1 MKKLFFLFLLPVAA
15 QAQSGNDFSLK
26 GDLKLS
32 QPVDWVY
39 IRYIPKTGEEAV
51 NDSFQTKD
59 GTFTYKGRIAEPT
72 LATLTVK
79 YVPQPGEARAKR
91 ESAPLFLEPAS
102 MALVVKDS
110 LKALSLSGSAAHAD
124 HARLQKQAQPYMDRM
139 TPLYEPYMQARKEG
153 RRADMKKIEKSLE
166 DIDNEMRQN
175 VYTAFVKSNPKSPV
189 ALYALKQAA
198 SWDFDPNVV
207 EPLFATL
214 PASVRQWPSA
224 VAFRE
229 QIETAKKTAVG
240 VLAMDFTQADTLG
253 VPVSLSSFKGKYV
266 FVDFWA
272 SWCGPCRV
280 ENPDVVKAFQR
291 FKDRNFTILGVS
303 LDREGQKER
312 WMKAI
317 HDDNLTW
324 THVSDL
330 KYWDNAVA
338 KQYGIRAIP
347 QNFLVDP
354 SGRIIARNLS
364 GEELEA
370 KLAEVIK

>member
-1 MKKLFFLFLLPVAA
+1 MKKLLFLFLLPVAA
-15 QAQSGNDFSLK
+15 QAQSGSDFSLK
-26 GDLKLS
+26 GDMKLG

-39 IRYIPKTGEEAV
+39 IRYSPKTGEDLV

-59 GTFTYKGRIAEPT
+59 GSFTYKGKIAEPT
-72 LATLTVK
+72 LATFVVK
-79 YVPQPGEARAKR
+79 YMPQPGEARAKR
-91 ESAPLFLEPAS
+91 EVASLFLEPKN
-102 MALVVKDS
+102 MTLVVRDS

-124 HARLQKQAQPYMDRM
+124 YDRLQKEAQPYIDRIN
-139 TPLYEPYMQARKEG
+139 PLYEPYTLARKEG
-153 RRADMKKIEKSLE
+153 RRADMKKLERSME
-166 DIDNEMRQN
+166 DIDAEMRQN
-175 VYTAFVKSNPKSPV
+175 VYSAFVKSHPKSPV
-189 ALYALKQAA
+189 AVYALRQAA
-198 SWDFDPNVV
+198 SWDFDPAVV
-207 EPLFATL
+207 EPMFASL
-214 PASVRQWPSA
+214 PSAARQWPSA
-224 VAFRE
+224 VAFQKE
-229 QIETAKKTAVG
+229 IETAKKTAVG
-240 VLAMDFTQADTLG
+240 VQAMDFTQADTLG
-253 VPVSLSSFKGKYV
+253 NAVSLSSFKGKYV

-280 ENPDVVKAFQR
+280 ENPDVVKAFQK
-291 FKDRNFTILGVS
+291 FKDKNFTILGVS

-347 QNFLVDP
+347 QNFLLDP

-364 GEELEA
+364 GEELEV
-370 KLAEVIK
+370 KLGEILK

>member
-39 IRYIPKTGEEAV
+39 IRYTPKAGADAV
-51 NDSFQTKD
+51 TDSFQTKD
-59 GTFTYKGRIAEPT
+59 GTFTYKGKIAEPT
-72 LATLTVK
+72 LGTLSVK
-79 YVPQPGEARAKR
+79 YVQQPGEARAKR
-91 ESAPLFLEPAS
+91 ETAGLFLEPAS
-102 MALVVKDS
+102 MTLVAKDS

-124 HARLQKQAQPYMDRM
+124 YTRLQQQAQPYSDRM
-139 TPLYEPYMQARKEG
+139 QPLYEPYMAARKEG
-153 RRADMKKIEKSLE
+153 RRADMKKIEKSME

-175 VYTAFVKSNPKSPV
+175 VYAAFVKSNPKSPA

-207 EPLFATL
+207 EPMFATL
-214 PASVRQWPSA
+214 PAAVRQWPSA
-224 VAFRE
+224 VAFKE

-240 VLAMDFTQADTLG
+240 VVAMDFTQADTLG

-280 ENPDVVKAFQR
+280 ENPDVVKAFQK

-370 KLAEVIK
+370 KLGEVIR

>member
-39 IRYIPKTGEEAV
+39 IRYIPKSGEEAV
-51 NDSFQTKD
+51 LDSFKTTN
-59 GTFTYKGRIAEPT
+59 GTFAYKGKIAEPT
-72 LATLTVK
+72 LASFIVK
-79 YVPQPGEARAKR
+79 YVQQPGEAKAKR
-91 ESAPLFLEPAS
+91 EAAQLFLEPAA
-102 MALVVKDS
+102 MTLVVRDS

-124 HARLQKQAQPYMDRM
+124 FDRLQKAQQPYTDRM
-139 TPLYEPYMQARKEG
+139 TPLYEPYMAARKEG
-153 RRADMKKIEKSLE
+153 RKDDMKKIEKSLKE
-166 DIDNEMRQN
+166 IDTEMKQN
-175 VYTAFVKSNPKSPV
+175 VYGAFVKSNPRSPV
-189 ALYALKQAA
+189 ALYALNQFAG
-198 SWDFDPNVV
+198 WDLDPAVV
-207 EPLFATL
+207 EPMFTAL

-224 VAFRE
+224 VTFKER
-229 QIETAKKTAVG
+229 IETAKKTAVG
-240 VLAMDFTQADTLG
+240 VYAMDFTQEDTLG
-253 VPVSLSSFKGKYV
+253 KAVSLSSFKGKYV

-280 ENPDVVKAFQR
+280 ENPNVVKAFER

-347 QNFLVDP
+347 QNFLLDP
-354 SGRIIARNLS
+354 TGRIIARNLS

-370 KLAEVIK
+370 KLAEVIR